1 MVLDLGRDY
10 YKLSGPE
17 LDALGQK
24 VRSGDME
31 QVLRV
36 YEQEMQ
42 VSRLLGVAD
51 LQSPLKSALM
61 GSLVRTLLIQVQKTK
76 VSSLHSSAD
85 IRPISHYRSSPSTT
99 SSDPNNSHSHSS
111 VSLPVS

>member
-42 VSRLLGVAD
+42 VSPTLGY
-51 LQSPLKSALM
+51 S
-61 GSLVRTLLIQVQKTK
+61 
-76 VSSLHSSAD
+76 
-85 IRPISHYRSSPSTT
+85 
-99 SSDPNNSHSHSS
+99 
-111 VSLPVS
+111 

>member
-10 YKLSGPE
+10 YKLSGSE
-17 LDALGQK
+17 LEALGQK

-42 VSRLLGVAD
+42 VS
-51 LQSPLKSALM
+51 
-61 GSLVRTLLIQVQKTK
+61 
-76 VSSLHSSAD
+76 
-85 IRPISHYRSSPSTT
+85 
-99 SSDPNNSHSHSS
+99 
-111 VSLPVS
+111 

>member
-42 VSRLLGVAD
+42 VSRMLG
-51 LQSPLKSALM
+51 
-61 GSLVRTLLIQVQKTK
+61 
-76 VSSLHSSAD
+76 HS
-85 IRPISHYRSSPSTT
+85 
-99 SSDPNNSHSHSS
+99 
-111 VSLPVS
+111 

>member
-1 MVLDLGRDY
+1 MVRDLGRDY

-17 LDALGQK
+17 LEALGERVK
-24 VRSGDME
+24 SGDME

-42 VSRLLGVAD
+42 VGTLFAENLAD
-51 LQSPLKSALM
+51 SLIVQSPLKSALM

-76 VSSLHSSAD
+76 VSSVRFVKANSRRTYHSLF
-85 IRPISHYRSSPSTT
+85 YPSTT
-99 SSDPNNSHSHSS
+99 SSDLNN
-111 VSLPVS
+111 

>member
-10 YKLSGPE
+10 YHLSGPE

-42 VSRLLGVAD
+42 VSKD
-51 LQSPLKSALM
+51 CKSAL
-61 GSLVRTLLIQVQKTK
+61 I
-76 VSSLHSSAD
+76 
-85 IRPISHYRSSPSTT
+85 
-99 SSDPNNSHSHSS
+99 
-111 VSLPVS
+111 